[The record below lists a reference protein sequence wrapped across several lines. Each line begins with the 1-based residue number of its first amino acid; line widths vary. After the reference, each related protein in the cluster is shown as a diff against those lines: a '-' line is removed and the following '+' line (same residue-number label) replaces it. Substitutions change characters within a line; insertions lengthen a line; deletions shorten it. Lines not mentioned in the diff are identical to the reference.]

1 MHTYAEGPALESE
14 SGLHCL
20 SINLPFILWPLLSWT
35 HTLTQPMDLLTSK
48 TFSMTT
54 GLQKKLVVSYEILH
68 RIQNGRYDL
77 MKPVNCRLLF
87 VYSTAVPSG
96 PVKVGR
102 LTGARSAQGSWV
114 PPGITAGRSALI
126 SFSISSAGCLHQ
138 PQPPVLA
145 TLNFINHCVLLHKSV
160 S

>member
-1 MHTYAEGPALESE
+1 MHTYAEGPTLESE
-14 SGLHCL
+14 SGLHWL

-35 HTLTQPMDLLTSK
+35 HTHTLTHQWIFSK
-48 TFSMTT
+48 TLSMTT
-54 GLQKKLVVSYEILH
+54 GQQKKLVVH
-68 RIQNGRYDL
+68 MRYFTAYKTAVDL
-77 MKPVNCRLLF
+77 TKPVNSGLLF

-96 PVKVGR
+96 PVKVGH

-114 PPGITAGRSALI
+114 PPGITAGRSSLI

-138 PQPPVLA
+138 PQPPALA